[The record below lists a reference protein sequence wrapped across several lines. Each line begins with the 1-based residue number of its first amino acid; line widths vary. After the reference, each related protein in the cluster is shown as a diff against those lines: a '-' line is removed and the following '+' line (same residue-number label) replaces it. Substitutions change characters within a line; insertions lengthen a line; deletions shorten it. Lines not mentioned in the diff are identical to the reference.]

1 MKKIYIVGA
10 VSGVKNWQDKFIK
23 AFDNYAGIGVTVRTP
38 MAYPEGLTQKEYMKL
53 SCESVF
59 WADEILVTPGWKD
72 SMGTKAEIALAKS
85 YGCPITF
92 ISRTSITTKIIYTNE
107 NQEVIE
113 EDDPEFD

>member
-10 VSGVKNWQDKFIK
+10 VSGVKNWKDKFIK
-23 AFDNYAGIGVTVRTP
+23 AKARFEIHDREIKTP
-38 MAYPEGLTQKEYMKL
+38 MDYPEGLTQKEYMKL

-59 WADEILVTPGWKD
+59 WADILIVTPGWE
-72 SMGTKAEIALAKS
+72 SSGGTKAEVALAKS